1 LNPKHLTLFRK
12 QEINLRMYGLMT
24 EQLYSIRIFILIFLF
39 LQGCASHTIHQP
51 VPELMA
57 KHATVID
64 APDVRIIPHEFN
76 EEFMTVMA
84 SNILQQ
90 QTNSGLLQ
98 DEQGNLIASNF
109 LALSGGSEGGAF
121 GAGFL
126 NGWTANGTRP
136 EFILVTGIST
146 GALIAP
152 FAFLGPDYD
161 HVLKELYTNTPNE
174 QLIRKNS
181 IFTIFSRNSVFSTS
195 PIKNIIA
202 KIINKEFLDKIAYEH
217 ERGRRLFIG
226 TTNMDTMRGVIWNM
240 GVIAGSKHPYSLQ
253 LFRDIMLAS
262 ISIPVA
268 FPPVYIKVNVD
279 GKEYDEMHVDGG
291 TASQIFVYPIEF
303 KLKKLSKKIDLDRER
318 RLFIIRNSRV
328 LPYARSFN
336 PGLLTIAERSISMLI
351 TMQGNGDLYRIY
363 LKAQRDEL
371 DFNLAFIPT
380 QFVDETEKRFD
391 PTDMK
396 KLYDYAYQQ
405 AKKGYPWRKTLPGF
419 E

>member
-1 LNPKHLTLFRK
+1 MHLTLFRK
-12 QEINLRMYGLMT
+12 QEFNLRMYRLMVN
-24 EQLYSIRIFILIFLF
+24 QLYSIRIYILILLY
-39 LQGCASHTIHQP
+39 LQGCASNTIRNP
-51 VPELMA
+51 VPDLMA
-57 KHATVID
+57 KHAIVID
-64 APDVRIIPHEFN
+64 APDVRFILHESN
-76 EEFMTVMA
+76 EESLTSLA
-84 SNILQQ
+84 SNIIQQ

-98 DEQGNLIASNF
+98 DEQGNLIASNY

-121 GAGFL
+121 GAGLL
-126 NGWTANGTRP
+126 NGWTATGTRP
-136 EFILVTGIST
+136 EFTIVTGIST

-161 HVLKELYTNTPNE
+161 HVLKELYTNTASE

-181 IFTIFSRNSVFSTS
+181 IFTIFRRGAVFSTS
-195 PIKNIIA
+195 PLKNLIA
-202 KIINKEFLDKIAYEH
+202 KKIDEEFLDKVAYEH

-226 TTNMDTMRGVIWNM
+226 TTNLDTMRGVIWNM

-262 ISIPVA
+262 ASIPAV
-268 FPPVYIKVNVD
+268 FPPVYIKVNID

-291 TASQIFVYPIEF
+291 MASQVFIYPIKF
-303 KLKKLSKKIDLDRER
+303 KLKILSKKIDLDRER
-318 RLFIIRNSRV
+318 RLFIIRNTRL

-336 PGLLTIAERSISMLI
+336 PGLLTIANRSISMLI

-363 LKAQRDEL
+363 LKARRDKL

-391 PTDMK
+391 PIDMK

-405 AKKGYPWRKTLPGF
+405 AKKGYPWWKTLPGF

>member
-1 LNPKHLTLFRK
+1 
-12 QEINLRMYGLMT
+12 
-24 EQLYSIRIFILIFLF
+24 
-39 LQGCASHTIHQP
+39 
-51 VPELMA
+51 
-57 KHATVID
+57 
-64 APDVRIIPHEFN
+64 
-76 EEFMTVMA
+76 
-84 SNILQQ
+84 
-90 QTNSGLLQ
+90 
-98 DEQGNLIASNF
+98 
-109 LALSGGSEGGAF
+109 
-121 GAGFL
+121 
-126 NGWTANGTRP
+126 
-136 EFILVTGIST
+136 
-146 GALIAP
+146 
-152 FAFLGPDYD
+152 
-161 HVLKELYTNTPNE
+161 
-174 QLIRKNS
+174 
-181 IFTIFSRNSVFSTS
+181 
-195 PIKNIIA
+195 
-202 KIINKEFLDKIAYEH
+202 
-217 ERGRRLFIG
+217 
-226 TTNMDTMRGVIWNM
+226 MDTMRGVIWNM

-268 FPPVYIKVNVD
+268 FPPVYIKVNID

-291 TASQIFVYPIEF
+291 TASQVFVYPIEF
-303 KLKKLSKKIDLDRER
+303 KLKKLSKIIDLDRER

-371 DFNLAFIPT
+371 DYNLAFIPT

-405 AKKGYPWRKTLPGF
+405 AKKGYPWWKTLPGF